1 MRNPEIHTAS
11 RHFVEISC
19 EQKLSPGYKSD
30 LNRVFC
36 HCSKSVTNL
45 ALVDLCFGIVPGC
58 KTTTSTTRIMA
69 LMHLS
74 FCGELRLHPHKCQPR
89 MPRRQRSQQQQQ
101 ESQRCLKLRSHR
113 PRVLLL
119 LQSRLLVNSIS
130 PCLCICRS
138 YSLFICFAIF

>member
-1 MRNPEIHTAS
+1 MEGDINL
-11 RHFVEISC
+11 F
-19 EQKLSPGYKSD
+19 
-30 LNRVFC
+30 FC

-69 LMHLS
+69 TMHLS
-74 FCGELRLHPHKCQPR
+74 FCGELLLHPHKCQPR
-89 MPRRQRSQQQQQ
+89 MPRRQRSQQQQ

-119 LQSRLLVNSIS
+119 QQSRLLVNSIS

-138 YSLFICFAIF
+138 YSFATCFAILINFN